1 MDDMIPALPRSVA
14 TPVTRRWSVRFTRT
28 VLLLVTVSIALP
40 FAFPY
45 YSMLVLSF
53 MPRSSI
59 MQPVLHLWPAP
70 WIWENYRRI
79 FFGEW
84 VLSVSIFRALFN
96 SFVLATGQTIPMLLI
111 CSLLAFLFAK
121 WDFPGRSTLF
131 GLSLATM
138 FIPYQATLVA
148 FYLLVSRLGWLDTF
162 LPLWIPWWVPG
173 FAIFFLRQYI
183 ASSIPDDLLDSALID
198 GAGLLRQYWSVILPL
213 IVPGL
218 VVVGV
223 LNFVNAWNDYI
234 YSNLVF
240 SNVRLYPST
249 LYLYSFQG
257 SRIAVPEYGMMTA
270 ASILSSLPIV
280 IIFLAFQRQIIS
292 GLTRGAIR

>member
-1 MDDMIPALPRSVA
+1 MTLPRSR
-14 TPVTRRWSVRFTRT
+14 TTHSIRRSPVHLTSAG
-28 VLLLVTVSIALP
+28 LLLIAVAIALP

-53 MPRSSI
+53 MPRSAI

-84 VLSVSIFRALFN
+84 VLSVSIFRAVFN
-96 SFVLATGQTIPMLLI
+96 SFVLATGQTIPMLLL

-121 WDFPGRSTLF
+121 WDFPGRSILF

-183 ASSIPDDLLDSALID
+183 RAAIPDDLIDSGLID
-198 GAGLLRQYWSVILPL
+198 GAGLLRQYWSVVLPL

-270 ASILSSLPIV
+270 ASILASLPI
-280 IIFLAFQRQIIS
+280 ITIFLVFQRQIIS

>member
-1 MDDMIPALPRSVA
+1 M
-14 TPVTRRWSVRFTRT
+14 
-28 VLLLVTVSIALP
+28 LLLC
-40 FAFPY
+40 
-45 YSMLVLSF
+45 SF
-53 MPRSSI
+53 
-59 MQPVLHLWPAP
+59 
-70 WIWENYRRI
+70 
-79 FFGEW
+79 
-84 VLSVSIFRALFN
+84 
-96 SFVLATGQTIPMLLI
+96 
-111 CSLLAFLFAK
+111 LAFLFAK
-121 WDFPGRSTLF
+121 WEFPGRNVLF

-148 FYLLVSRLGWLDTF
+148 FYLVIVRLGWLNTF
-162 LPLWIPWWVPG
+162 FPLWVPWWVPG

-183 ASSIPDDLLDSALID
+183 RAAVPDELLDAGLID
-198 GAGLLRQYWSVILPL
+198 GASVFRQYWSIVLPL
-213 IVPGL
+213 IVPAL

-240 SNVRLYPST
+240 TDMHLYPST

-270 ASILSSLPIV
+270 ASIVSGLPI
-280 IIFLAFQRQIIS
+280 ITLFLIFQRQIIG

>member
-1 MDDMIPALPRSVA
+1 MTPPRWRAMHFGRRS
-14 TPVTRRWSVRFTRT
+14 PVSLSSAG
-28 VLLLVTVSIALP
+28 LLLIAVVIALP
-40 FAFPY
+40 FVFPY

-53 MPRSSI
+53 MPRSAI

-79 FFGEW
+79 FVGEW
-84 VLSVSIFRALFN
+84 VLDVSIFRAVFN
-96 SFVLATGQTIPMLLI
+96 SFVLATGQTIPMLLL

-121 WDFPGRSTLF
+121 WDFPGRSILF

-138 FIPYQATLVA
+138 FVPYQVTLVA

-183 ASSIPDDLLDSALID
+183 TAAIPDDLIDAGLID
-198 GAGLLRQYWSVILPL
+198 GAGLLRQYWSVVLPL

-270 ASILSSLPIV
+270 ASILSSLPI
-280 IIFLAFQRQIIS
+280 ITLFLVFQRQIIS

>member
-1 MDDMIPALPRSVA
+1 MTRIAPRSP
-14 TPVTRRWSVRFTRT
+14 TTHVTHRRS
-28 VLLLVTVSIALP
+28 VLLTRVVLLVLAIVVVLP
-40 FAFPY
+40 FVLPY

-59 MQPVLHLWPAP
+59 MQPVLHLWPEP

-84 VLSVSIFRALFN
+84 VLSVSIFRAIAN
-96 SFVLATGQTIPMLLI
+96 SFILAAGQTIPMLLL

-121 WDFPGRSTLF
+121 WDFPGRHLLF

-148 FYLLVSRLGWLDTF
+148 FYLLVSRLGWLDSF

-183 ASSIPDDLLDSALID
+183 AASIPDELIDALLID
-198 GAGLLRQYWSVILPL
+198 GAGILRQYWSVILPL
-213 IVPGL
+213 IIPGL

-240 SNVRLYPST
+240 SDVQLYTST
-249 LYLYSFQG
+249 LYLFSFQG
-257 SRIAVPEYGMMTA
+257 SRIAVPEYGMTTA
-270 ASILSSLPIV
+270 ASILSSLPLIV
-280 IIFLAFQRQIIS
+280 IFLIFQRQIIS
-292 GLTRGAIR
+292 GLTRGTIR